1 MAFIESDILKIIEKG
16 LSYIPA
22 DCEYRWVVHAVVDFH
37 AKYPENWRDCFQY
50 IYDNFG
56 YDRYPGN
63 CHIIPN
69 IAVMVLALL
78 YGKNDFNDT
87 INICNMCGWDTD
99 CNVGNVATIMGV
111 LCGIDAIEDRWIK
124 PVHDLVV
131 CSSVIGDLNIM
142 DVPFGASY
150 IAMLAYRVAGEE
162 IPGVFKDIIE
172 KRIDSCHFEYPKSTH
187 SLAVRGEAMGKG
199 VSVLEVMLSNSDETA
214 YTGERS
220 LKMTVKPVNP
230 AERVYLY
237 KKTHYQPKDFHNS
250 RYDPCFSPLLYPG
263 QTIHGSAFIPSYS
276 RPAYVRLYA
285 KEQRTGEE
293 FYGDRIL
300 LATGNWHE
308 MSFTIP
314 PMEGALLDEA
324 GFLFEMSGEHGE
336 RAFDFVAFVDDLY
349 FDGKA
354 DYSVEF
360 KNETHEVWTPLHI
373 EISQFTKVKGLMYL
387 ENGWLNLACADF
399 AEAYTGR
406 HDWKDYSAAFIL
418 SPVIGEV
425 HYVNFRVQGA
435 IRSYAF
441 GFEGNGKLAL
451 LKNEN
456 GYRKLAEKSFD
467 WKCGNEYTLAVSMK
481 GNHIVA
487 SCGNATLEYTDVD
500 HPYLN
505 GMAGVSVHK
514 GSHCRYKSIMIQ

>member
-1 MAFIESDILKIIEKG
+1 MAFIESDMRKIIEKG

-22 DCEYRWVVHAVVDFH
+22 DCEYARAVRAVADYHAENP
-37 AKYPENWRDCFQY
+37 ANWRDCFQY
-50 IYDNFG
+50 VYDNFG

-78 YGKNDFNDT
+78 YGKNDFSDT

-99 CNVGNVATIMGV
+99 CNVGNVATIVGV
-111 LCGIDAIEDRWIK
+111 LCGIDGIDDRWIR

-131 CSSVIGDLNIM
+131 CSSVVGDLNIM
-142 DVPFGASY
+142 DIPFGASY

-162 IPGVFKDIIE
+162 TSGVFKDIIAS
-172 KRIDSCHFEYPKSTH
+172 RINSCHFEYPKSTH
-187 SLAVRGEAMGKG
+187 SLAVRGEAPGRG
-199 VSVLEVMLSNSDETA
+199 VSALEVTLSNSDEA
-214 YTGERS
+214 AFTGERS
-220 LKMTVKPVNP
+220 LKMVVQPIHP

-237 KKTHYQPKDFHNS
+237 KKTHYQPQDFHDS
-250 RYDPCFSPLLYPG
+250 RGDPSFSPLLYPG
-263 QTIHGSAFIPSYS
+263 QTVHGGALIPSYS
-276 RPAYVRLYA
+276 RPAYVRLYV

-293 FYGDRIL
+293 FYGERIL
-300 LATGNWHE
+300 LSTGKWHG
-308 MSFTIP
+308 MSFTVP
-314 PMEGALLDEA
+314 PMEGALLKEA
-324 GFLFEMSGEHGE
+324 GFLFEMSGEHGTC
-336 RAFDFVAFVDDLY
+336 AGGFTAFVDDLY

-354 DYSVEF
+354 DYTVEF

-387 ENGWLNLACADF
+387 EDGQLNLSCADF

-406 HDWKDYSAAFIL
+406 HDWKDYDAIFTL
-418 SPVIGEV
+418 TPVIGET

-441 GFEGNGKLAL
+441 GFDGKNKLAL

-456 GYRKLAEKSFD
+456 GYRKLAETAFD
-467 WKCGNEYTLAVSMK
+467 WQCGVNYTLSVEVK
-481 GNHIVA
+481 GNRIVV
-487 SCGNATLEYTDVD
+487 SCGDAKLEHTDVEN
-500 HPYLN
+500 PYLM
-505 GMAGVSVHK
+505 GSVGVSVHK
-514 GSHCRYKSIMIQ
+514 GSHCRYHSIRIQ